1 MLILIFK
8 YNNLLIRLV
17 FLFVLSFFSVR
28 LYAADEL
35 PMQPP
40 EHIDYPTDPA
50 IVIIDYLRDHPMLAD
65 KKGAGSI
72 KVYGDGRTIIDFPE
86 YMKKSGTYE
95 LYLSDAEIQALLQR
109 LTNNGHIGAPEQVPK
124 GNAKVVT
131 QTSSDHSSSKLNL
144 HLSTTAAQSSAEVFS
159 NDINEHPALST
170 PGIDTEIEKP
180 LIEILQRNDMIPINR

>member
-1 MLILIFK
+1 ML
-8 YNNLLIRLV
+8 
-17 FLFVLSFFSVR
+17 VLSIFSAR

-35 PMQPP
+35 PIQAP

-50 IVIIDYLRDHPMLAD
+50 TIIIDYQRDHHMLAD

-72 KVYGDGRTIIDFPE
+72 KVYGDGKTIIDFPE

-124 GNAKVVT
+124 ENAKVVT
-131 QTSSDHSSSKLNL
+131 QTSSDHSSSTLNL
-144 HLSTTAAQSSAEVFS
+144 HLSTTATEFSEEVIS
-159 NDINEHPALST
+159 KDINGHPSLSA

-180 LIEILQRNDMIPINR
+180 LIEILDRNDMVPINR

>member
-1 MLILIFK
+1 MFLFK
-8 YNNLLIRLV
+8 YNDLLIRLI
-17 FLFVLSFFSVR
+17 FLLVLSIFSVR
-28 LYAADEL
+28 ISVADEL

-40 EHIDYPTDPA
+40 DHIDYPTDPA
-50 IVIIDYLRDHPMLAD
+50 TVIIDYQRDHPMLAD

-72 KVYGDGRTIIDFPE
+72 KVYGAGRNIIDFPE
-86 YMKKSGTYE
+86 YMKNSGTYE
-95 LYLSDAEIQALLQR
+95 IYLSDAEIQVLLQR

-124 GNAKVVT
+124 GNAKAET